1 MFRDKATIQ
10 KILIDEDFRKSR
22 DYETV
27 REDPNVASLITET
40 DKVKYKQKVIIFIE
54 RRCRH

>member
-10 KILIDEDFRKSR
+10 KILIDDDFLKSR
-22 DYETV
+22 DYESA

-40 DKVKYKQKVIIFIE
+40 DKVKYKQTVSTCTE
-54 RRCRH
+54 RRYRN